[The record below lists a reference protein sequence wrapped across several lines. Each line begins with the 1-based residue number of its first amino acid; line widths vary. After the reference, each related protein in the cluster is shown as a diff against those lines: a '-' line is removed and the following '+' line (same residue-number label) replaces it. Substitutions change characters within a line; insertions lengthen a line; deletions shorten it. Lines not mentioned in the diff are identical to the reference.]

1 MRAHLI
7 AGLGAAILF
16 AGCATI
22 RTEKVTDLNS
32 RPEGVRVYPPR
43 IYLAVDKEHNKSQL
57 YILPDYQRAYDIKP
71 LTVLAKNDFS
81 IELDDGKISKLT
93 SNQDTTGILTF
104 ISQAGQAA
112 AKGAGL
118 PVSGGAAVEGSFGL
132 ASGIWRLGDDGV
144 FRKVN

>member
-32 RPEGVRVYPPR
+32 RPEGVRVYPPK
-43 IYLAVDKEHNKSQL
+43 IYLAVDQPNNKSQVFV
-57 YILPDYQRAYDIKP
+57 LPDYQRAYDVKP
-71 LTVLAKNDFS
+71 LTILAKNDFS

-104 ISQAGQAA
+104 INQAGQAA

-118 PVSGGAAVEGSFGL
+118 PVGGATAVDANFGL
-132 ASGIWRLGDDGV
+132 ASGIWQLGDDGV
-144 FRKVN
+144 FHKVN